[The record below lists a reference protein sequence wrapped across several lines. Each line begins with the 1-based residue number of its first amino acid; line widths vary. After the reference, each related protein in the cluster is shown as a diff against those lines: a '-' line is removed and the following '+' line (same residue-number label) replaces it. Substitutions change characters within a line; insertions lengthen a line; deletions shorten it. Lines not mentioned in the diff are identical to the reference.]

1 MMITILMI
9 TQFIFTIIMGI
20 YFSKALNE
28 KTCESAKFKRGED
41 KELLKLKNL
50 RDIKL
55 TLPLSEKTRPK
66 TLEDVV
72 GQEKGIRA
80 LRAALCGPNP
90 QHVIIYGSPGVGKT
104 AAARLILEEAKK
116 EKFSPFTDKAKFI
129 ETDATVM
136 RFDERNIADPLIGSV
151 HDPIYQGAGSY
162 GPAGIPKPKPGAVTK
177 AHGGILFIDEI
188 GELHPNHINKLLKV
202 LEDRKVYLESAYY
215 SPEDDNLPLH
225 IHEIF
230 KNGLPADFRLI
241 GATTCSP
248 DEIPPA
254 IRSRCVEIFFND
266 LSEEEIRKIA
276 HNAIER
282 SGFKAAPEICSIV
295 SDYSSNGR
303 DAVNMV
309 QTAISLCMIEHRDE
323 LSVEDIE
330 WVIETGKYSK
340 RIDKKLENEERCGCI
355 SGLAVAGSRGIVIDV
370 EAVISEGTGIFLSGI
385 TEGESVEIKGRK
397 LEKTSSAKASVANA
411 LVVLKKDFGIDL
423 IEKRVNINIPGG
435 TFVDGP
441 SAGIAIFC
449 ALYSAAANLPVSSAV
464 TMTGEISI
472 CGKVKPVG
480 GVAEKISGAISAG
493 AQTVIIPE
501 DNKQEN
507 FDKLP
512 ISVEY
517 VSDAF
522 ELVKHVFENG
532 QKIGDIAV

>member
-1 MMITILMI
+1 MITILMI